1 MKGEH
6 AVSHVVTIHTVGSQG
21 GPTELKVEISGADAG
36 TLTVKSWNH
45 AGADPNSKPDKLDV
59 VQLYHGRLS
68 ADLRSITCRAY
79 VIGPDPVVTCAL
91 QATPAG
97 KSITVDV
104 KGTFGGWG
112 DRTQSYALTDGDYTS
127 IEAFLAESGLPKA

>member
-1 MKGEH
+1 
-6 AVSHVVTIHTVGSQG
+6 VSHVVTIHTVGPLG

-45 AGADPNSKPDKLDV
+45 AGADPASKPDKLDV

-68 ADLRSITCRAY
+68 ADLMSITCRAY
-79 VIGPDPVVTCAL
+79 VIGPDPLVTCAL
-91 QATPAG
+91 QSAPAGG

-112 DRTQSYALTDGDYTS
+112 DRTQSYALSEGDYTS
-127 IEAFLAESGLPKA
+127 IRTFLADSGLPKA